1 VNLRL
6 LQVIADAF
14 EGAGAVVMV
23 VGWAAAMVFGFR
35 DRDLGLPTAVS
46 TFRHTLGRG
55 ILLGLELLVA
65 ADILRTIGRN
75 LDLGALLNLGL
86 LVLIRTFLSFTFE
99 VELEGRWPWQART
112 SARPSAREPPAT
124 RQASRE

>member
-6 LQVIADAF
+6 LQTIADGF
-14 EGAGAVVMV
+14 EGAGALVMV
-23 VGWAAAMVFGFR
+23 LGWAAGMVLGFR

-86 LVLIRTFLSFTFE
+86 LIVIRTFLSFTFE
-99 VELEGRWPWQART
+99 VELEGRWPWQARG
-112 SARPSAREPPAT
+112 SERSPAREPPAA
-124 RQASRE
+124 RQPRRE